1 MQSNQSHAKT
11 DIHCHLEACFRHQTL
26 IDIGDR
32 AGIAVPR
39 DEEEFKRDY
48 LVAEPQK
55 NLEETIKGFDRVRAL
70 WLDPAAITRLT
81 KEAVEDA
88 ASQNVKLLEL
98 RYSPDF
104 IQNGRE
110 ISFDAIHHAILDG
123 IEAANRP
130 IAVGLIGII
139 RRTLPI
145 REAAQI
151 ADFIISN
158 ADTFVGMD
166 LADQEIGY
174 PGRGFAKLFHKAKN
188 KGLGITV
195 HAGEVSLGESRRN
208 VRDAI
213 ELMGADRIG
222 HGLHI
227 AGDPDLIELV
237 LDHDIT
243 LELCPSSNLLTG
255 SVPSLADHPFKALMT
270 AGVKTTINTDDPALF
285 AIDWNSEY
293 DLAQTSLGLTPNEIS
308 QCVSTARAASFIPQ
322 AQIDAISWS

>member
-1 MQSNQSHAKT
+1 MPSNQNLTKT

-39 DEEEFKRDY
+39 DEEAFKRDY
-48 LVAEPQK
+48 LVAEPK
-55 NLEETIKGFDRVRAL
+55 ENLEEMIKGFDRVRAL
-70 WLDPAAITRLT
+70 WLDPEAITRLT

-104 IQNGRE
+104 IQNGRD
-110 ISFDAIHHAILDG
+110 ISFDAIHNAILDG
-123 IEAANRP
+123 VKAANQP

-139 RRTLPI
+139 RRTLPT

-166 LADQEIGY
+166 LADQEIDY
-174 PGRGFAKLFHKAKN
+174 PGRDFAKLFQKAKD

-195 HAGEVSLGESRRN
+195 HAGEISLEESRRN

-227 AGDPDLIELV
+227 IKDPDLIELV
-237 LDHDIT
+237 LHHDIT

-255 SVPSLADHPFKALMT
+255 SVESLADHPFKALMA

-293 DLAQTSLGLTPNEIS
+293 DLAETSLGLTPDEIS
-308 QCVSTARAASFIPQ
+308 RCISTARAASFIPQ
-322 AQIDAISWS
+322 EEIDASWS